1 MEATGYLIG
10 GGRRSSFHSDTAF
23 LFLPS
28 MTQRG
33 PGTRLSYQVA
43 PRRPMQPPVG
53 RCNRCSL
60 LSTLQRDGACA
71 AASQASLTGN
81 VTANCQAKA
90 FPPNS
95 VRLHRVARSDLSHHC
110 CAASEIAPSSGAP
123 IVCVPPPLPRTSGTG
138 RPAGPRPPRLRPP
151 TPDLGRRLDL
161 GRHCLGMHS
170 ARHRHRSIPGG
181 PRPRVSQ

>member
-53 RCNRCSL
+53 RCSRLSADAAACRPMQPLQPAEHPAARRRLRRRFSGLLDRQCHGQLSGQGISPQFSAVAPCGEVGSEPSL
-60 LSTLQRDGACA
+60 LRSVGDCAFKWRAHRLRSA
-71 AASQASLTGN
+71 AAATDVRHRAARWTAASASS
-81 VTANCQAKA
+81 TANA
-90 FPPNS
+90 
-95 VRLHRVARSDLSHHC
+95 
-110 CAASEIAPSSGAP
+110 
-123 IVCVPPPLPRTSGTG
+123 
-138 RPAGPRPPRLRPP
+138 
-151 TPDLGRRLDL
+151 
-161 GRHCLGMHS
+161 
-170 ARHRHRSIPGG
+170 
-181 PRPRVSQ
+181 